1 MASLTQWTWV
11 WVNSGSWWWIGRP
24 GMLWFMGLQRVR
36 HNWATELNWKIISL
50 VFDANN
56 GICLIECQDVC
67 VCVRWMLMF
76 LVICRN
82 ASSVSFQATFWQP
95 VYSRHGHHHK
105 SWSTSSSEVS
115 YCYYSAFWTYEVVL
129 HQIQVWQEGRGQGTA
144 FKRMT
149 FYGQYLGLKSGS
161 DVSFWNWR
169 EKVKYKPTLYT
180 ENGRRWGS
188 KESLSTNRRG
198 GNDWWGERNGS
209 CPGCCELQLLP
220 GLINK

>member
-1 MASLTQWTWV
+1 MDREAGILY
-11 WVNSGSWWWIGRP
+11 
-24 GMLWFMGLQRVR
+24 FMGSQRVR
-36 HNWATELNWKIISL
+36 HDWATELNWKIISL

-56 GICLIECQDVC
+56 GICLIEWQDVC
-67 VCVRWMLMF
+67 VCVRWMLV
-76 LVICRN
+76 LVICIN

-129 HQIQVWQEGRGQGTA
+129 HQIQVWQERRGQGTA
-144 FKRMT
+144 FKRMA

-169 EKVKYKPTLYT
+169 ERVKYKPTLYT

-188 KESLSTNRRG
+188 KESLRTNRRG
-198 GNDWWGERNGS
+198 GNNWWGGRNGS